1 MRENDVAPDDILSF
15 WFGVGPH
22 TGAEAARLFKIWF
35 GVDPVYD
42 AVIRDRF
49 GAIIERAAAGE
60 FDDWARTARGALALI
75 IMLDQFPRN
84 IYRGQARAFAT
95 DDRALSI
102 TTRGI
107 AHGLDVGLAL
117 VERVFFYVPFEHAED
132 LAAQDR
138 CVSLYQTL
146 DTLAPADYK
155 EITRVCV
162 AQSRQHR
169 DVIRRFARF
178 PNRNEILGRTSSA
191 VERAWT
197 GSHAGWGQ
205 KKNTP

>member
-1 MRENDVAPDDILSF
+1 MREKYVAPDEILSF
-15 WFGVGPH
+15 WFGAGPDN
-22 TGAEAARLFKIWF
+22 GAEAARLFKIWF
-35 GVDPVYD
+35 SVDPLYD
-42 AVIRDRF
+42 AAIRDRF

-60 FDDWARTARGALALI
+60 FDNWARTARGALALI
-75 IMLDQFPRN
+75 VMLDQFPRN

-95 DDRALSI
+95 DDHALSI

-107 AHGLDVGLAL
+107 AEGLDVGLTL

-138 CVSLYQTL
+138 CVSLYQAL
-146 DTLAPADYK
+146 DALAPADYK
-155 EITRVCV
+155 EITHICV
-162 AQSRQHR
+162 AQSQQHR

-191 VERAWT
+191 AERAWT
-197 GSHAGWGQ
+197 DSHDGWGQ
-205 KKNTP
+205 KTDKR